1 MKLKTKIRILFLISL
16 LIFLPI
22 VYFGLPAILMNVAT
36 KQMEKQSKTFGL
48 YLLKNIEYVTSIY
61 EDETLE
67 KIPDNEQ
74 KEFEDMVYKEFEKSI
89 QIAKDSESFIVNEI
103 ILIKPDYKVE
113 VGYPV
118 EQKGLDYSTHKDI
131 VENFKNKEFKIVL
144 ENNFE
149 NGIEK
154 LDIDIVSF
162 LKVQIKDP
170 RVLEIKLDFQKS
182 MAMLNQQY
190 RIIKLISVAIAL
202 LIFIIIMF
210 IILYIIRK
218 TIIDPAIKISSAME
232 NVGKGDLGQRVDYKS
247 NDELGLMARR
257 FNEMVNGLNEKLQLS
272 RYVSQSTMDAVK
284 TAVINGKNFHTPQRK
299 KVAVFFS
306 DIRGFTNYSEKK
318 DPAYIINMLNRVL
331 GTQAKV
337 IKKYGGDIDKFAG
350 DEVMAV
356 FDSAEKAIMASLEI
370 QRIMDKFKD
379 KLDNLKLGIGI
390 VEGDVVQ
397 GDVGSED
404 IKNFTI
410 IGDNVNTA
418 ARLQTNASGGEIIVS
433 ELLTNKSGFKNKF
446 NFEFKGKIKLKGKE
460 EEMNLYRVLG
470 SLKN

>member
-1 MKLKTKIRILFLISL
+1 
-16 LIFLPI
+16 
-22 VYFGLPAILMNVAT
+22 
-36 KQMEKQSKTFGL
+36 
-48 YLLKNIEYVTSIY
+48 
-61 EDETLE
+61 
-67 KIPDNEQ
+67 
-74 KEFEDMVYKEFEKSI
+74 
-89 QIAKDSESFIVNEI
+89 
-103 ILIKPDYKVE
+103 
-113 VGYPV
+113 
-118 EQKGLDYSTHKDI
+118 
-131 VENFKNKEFKIVL
+131 
-144 ENNFE
+144 
-149 NGIEK
+149 
-154 LDIDIVSF
+154 
-162 LKVQIKDP
+162 
-170 RVLEIKLDFQKS
+170 
-182 MAMLNQQY
+182 
-190 RIIKLISVAIAL
+190 
-202 LIFIIIMF
+202 
-210 IILYIIRK
+210 
-218 TIIDPAIKISSAME
+218 
-232 NVGKGDLGQRVDYKS
+232 
-247 NDELGLMARR
+247 MARR

-284 TAVINGKNFHTPQRK
+284 TAVTNGKNFHTPQRK

-318 DPAYIINMLNRVL
+318 DPAYIINMLNKIL

-337 IKKYGGDIDKFAG
+337 IKKYDGDIDKFAG

-370 QRIMDKFKD
+370 QRIMEKFKD

-418 ARLQTNASGGEIIVS
+418 ARLQTNALGGEIIVT
-433 ELLTNKSGFKNKF
+433 EKLTKNVGIKNKF